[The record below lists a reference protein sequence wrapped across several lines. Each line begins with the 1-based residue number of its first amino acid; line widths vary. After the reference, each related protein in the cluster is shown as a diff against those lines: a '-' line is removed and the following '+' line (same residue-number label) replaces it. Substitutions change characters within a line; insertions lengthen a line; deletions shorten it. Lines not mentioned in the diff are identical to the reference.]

1 MGNTEWPVAA
11 IVDGYSTGNFLPA
24 AFERLGVAVVH
35 VQSTPELMPSM
46 LAPAKDAYVG
56 NIVCGD
62 TVCDDPG
69 QLDATVAELTRYRP
83 IAVLAGQE
91 PGVPLADALSE
102 RMGLATNGSALSSAR
117 RDKFR
122 MIETVAAAG
131 LRCARQHVAEGA
143 EPVVTWAEREG
154 YPVVVKPL
162 SSASTDNVSICHDAR
177 QVREAALRVL
187 GARDIFG
194 LPNRR
199 VLVQSYLDGTEYIVD
214 TVSADGRRY
223 VCGVWE
229 YEKTVI
235 GNGSN
240 IYDKDV
246 LKCPAEAPVPELIT
260 YVDQVLEVLGIRHGP
275 VHAEVIMTPEGPA
288 LVELGARLNGNMNP
302 GFHDACL
309 GANQADL
316 TALAYARPGEFLDRF
331 AGRVYTKR
339 QEAMVHNTATTLS
352 GEVTAVD
359 QSAVNRI
366 DALPTVHLVSVK
378 VLPGKRIRPT
388 VDLLSSPLRI
398 FMTGPDDAGLRA
410 DHKII
415 QDLKDAVYQVR

>member
-1 MGNTEWPVAA
+1 DENAIEPTVTALAALRPV
-11 IVDGYSTGNFLPA
+11 
-24 AFERLGVAVVH
+24 
-35 VQSTPELMPSM
+35 
-46 LAPAKDAYVG
+46 
-56 NIVCGD
+56 
-62 TVCDDPG
+62 
-69 QLDATVAELTRYRP
+69 
-83 IAVLAGQE
+83 AVLAGQE

-102 RMGLATNGSALSSAR
+102 RMGLASNGSALSAAR

-131 LRCARQHVAEGA
+131 LRCARQHVADGP
-143 EPVVTWAEREG
+143 EPVVAWAEREG

-177 QVREAALRVL
+177 QVREAAQRVL
-187 GARDIFG
+187 GALDIFG

-199 VLVQSYLDGTEYIVD
+199 VLVQSYLDGVEYIVD
-214 TVSADGRRY
+214 TVSVDGQRY

-246 LKCPAEAPVPELIT
+246 LKGPDEAPVPELVA
-260 YVDQVLEVLGIRHGP
+260 YVDRVLDALGIRHGP

-302 GFHDACL
+302 GFHDTCL

-316 TALAYARPGEFLDRF
+316 TALAYARPSEFLDRF

-339 QEAMVHNTATTLS
+339 QEAMVHNTATMLS
-352 GEVTAVD
+352 GEVTGVD
-359 QSAVNRI
+359 QDTVDRI

-398 FMTGPDDAGLRA
+398 FMTGPDTAGLRA